1 MNVMRRFTFQSLIFD
16 ATVTLCIAARTG
28 LKPAIIC
35 KFSFVAQEISLIS
48 RTREQHEILCKR
60 LHISYIDQFVS
71 PPIFNYLIGAN
82 DVDVEE
88 W

>member
-1 MNVMRRFTFQSLIFD
+1 MNVMRRFIFQPFIFD
-16 ATVTLCIAARTG
+16 ATVILCIAVKTG
-28 LKPAIIC
+28 QKAAIIC
-35 KFSFVAQEISLIS
+35 TFSFVTQGISLIS
-48 RTREQHEILCKR
+48 QTREQHEILCKR